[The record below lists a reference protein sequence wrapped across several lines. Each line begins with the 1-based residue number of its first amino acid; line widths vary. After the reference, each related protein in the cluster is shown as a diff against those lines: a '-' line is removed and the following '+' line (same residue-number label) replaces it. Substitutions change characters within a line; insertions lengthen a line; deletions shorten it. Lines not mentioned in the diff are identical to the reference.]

1 MTRFMK
7 KPELLA
13 PAGDMHSLKAA
24 VNAGAD
30 SVYIGGK
37 SYSARASANNF
48 DICEISEA
56 LDYCLL
62 RGVKL
67 FVTVNTLYK
76 ETEVGEVIEYISK
89 LYEMGVTALI
99 IQDIGLAKIIKTH
112 FPDIKLHAST
122 QMTAHNL
129 EDVKFLKAFGFD
141 RIVLSRELSL
151 KEIKNIKENS
161 NMQIETFVHGAL
173 CISYSGQC
181 LMSSMIGGR
190 SGNRGRCAQPCRRR
204 YEMGCNGDII
214 ENKSKYIL
222 SLKDICTIDIIP
234 ELINAQ
240 IDSFKIEGRMKK
252 PEYVA
257 GVTSIYRKY
266 LDNVQNVICD
276 IQLGDKR
283 SEKGSLDKGAGA
295 LATEGSRTGVVIK
308 DKQTLAQLFNRG
320 NFSDGYY
327 MISKSRDMMSMESP
341 KNQGLVI
348 GEVIGYEEKN
358 KDCIIKTIRDLAKG
372 DGLNIIA
379 RNGTETSRTL
389 ACSVDANTT
398 FKQYI
403 ETKTD
408 IGSKVYR
415 TYDAKLENKLKVF
428 YEKDIKKHKVSMI
441 AELKQNKKIKLTVY
455 DEKHMVNVEGDIV
468 EVANNNP
475 LSSEKIKEQL
485 SKTGNTPFEVENI
498 ELNIDDNI
506 YINISKIN
514 ELRREVISIFMD
526 KILGEYRRKKVD
538 TRFIT
543 LKSSYSIGVKGCNVK
558 KEITVSVRSFE
569 QYQAAIECEISR
581 IYVDIFEMND
591 DILKMIGLAHEKGI
605 EIFVAL
611 PHILR
616 EKNEKKVYKQIYEKL
631 EKTDI
636 DGYLIRTV
644 GEHEITKE
652 SKKKKVIDYTL
663 NLYNN
668 QSIGFW
674 LGQGVENVT
683 ISPELNIAEI
693 GLLTENQEIV
703 IYGKLPVMFIE
714 QCIVKN
720 LKGNIAC
727 TEQEEKY
734 YLKDEMNVEFE
745 LEKNCNLCLN
755 VLYNSEDIFLLPYTD
770 KISRLNVKYYR
781 INLKDEDYE
790 STKKIIQMH
799 TEILIDG
806 IRTKGTDKYI
816 EVMKKKGYTK
826 GHYFRGVE

>member
-415 TYDAKLENKLKVF
+415 TYDSKLENELKLF